1 MDKLLSKNPDL
12 NKNLKQDLI
21 KVGVPGLEPGTSS
34 LSEMRSDRLS
44 YTPLALNILTKK
56 TCLSKYFLIA
66 ILCSCPVGLNLGL
79 QDQHPLVE
87 IRYLISQP
95 VSTPRIFSEEK
106 I

>member
-1 MDKLLSKNPDL
+1 
-12 NKNLKQDLI
+12 
-21 KVGVPGLEPGTSS
+21 
-34 LSEMRSDRLS
+34 
-44 YTPLALNILTKK
+44 
-56 TCLSKYFLIA
+56 LSKYFLIA